1 MHWLLTLVDRHI
13 AYSQVN
19 QTIQAEYNTESPETN
34 TTIITCNPI
43 GKRTDF
49 TSTDKDRDRLHP
61 KQLVMVVEMSNDS
74 ALCLV

>member
-1 MHWLLTLVDRHI
+1 VDRHI
-13 AYSQVN
+13 AYSQAN
-19 QTIQAEYNTESPETN
+19 QTIQARHNTESPETN

-61 KQLVMVVEMSNDS
+61 KQLVMVVETSNDS
-74 ALCLV
+74 ALRPA